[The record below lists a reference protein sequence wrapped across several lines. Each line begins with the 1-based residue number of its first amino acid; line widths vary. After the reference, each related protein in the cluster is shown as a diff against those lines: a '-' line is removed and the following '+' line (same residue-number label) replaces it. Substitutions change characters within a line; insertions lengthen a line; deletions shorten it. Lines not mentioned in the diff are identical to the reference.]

1 MRDGQLSCRMRPQST
16 IAIAEYP
23 RLLSLKDGKLQVKE
37 MPAGAKL
44 VASDADGRKSVE
56 LTSGAPL
63 PDLAGTDR
71 IKLVGADGIVLD
83 IRHRDSL

>member
-1 MRDGQLSCRMRPQST
+1 MRPQRT

-23 RLLSLKDGKLQVKE
+23 CLISLKDGKLQVRE

-44 VASDADGRKSVE
+44 IASDADGRNNVE
-56 LTSGAPL
+56 LTPGTPL
-63 PDLAGTDR
+63 PGLAGTDR